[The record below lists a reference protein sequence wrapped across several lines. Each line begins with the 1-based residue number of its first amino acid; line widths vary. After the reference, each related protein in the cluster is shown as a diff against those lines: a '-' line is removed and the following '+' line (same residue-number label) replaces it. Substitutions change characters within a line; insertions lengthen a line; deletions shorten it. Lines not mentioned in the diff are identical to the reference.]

1 MIGHRLLALSC
12 FCSSSSGCGCITGTH
27 SVALQCTRHVRILDC
42 QTCETLLML
51 ARLSQTV
58 ILSGVY
64 SLYVRQLQALR
75 LDMLSDS
82 LEALREALTVKAK
95 WFKWLN

>member
-1 MIGHRLLALSC
+1 
-12 FCSSSSGCGCITGTH
+12 
-27 SVALQCTRHVRILDC
+27 
-42 QTCETLLML
+42 ML